1 MKQRYFIE
9 LQYDGSN
16 FAGWQIQPNANTV
29 QAEIE
34 NAFSIITRK
43 NTAITGCGRTDS
55 GVHARFFV
63 AHFDSDLVF
72 EKHEID
78 LLIYKLNRFLPVS
91 ITILKMY
98 PVKPEAHARFDA
110 ISRTYKYYLNTNKN
124 PFIEKYAW
132 HFFGDFN
139 FEQMNETAKL
149 LYDFSDFTSFSK
161 LHTQTK
167 TNNCKVMHAQWTYEN
182 GTWIFT
188 IKADRFLRNMVRAIV
203 GTLLDVGRGHIT
215 PSDFTKIIEQKERQ
229 KAGQSVPAHGLF
241 LEEVE
246 YPENIFIQ

>member
-1 MKQRYFIE
+1 MEQRYFIE

-34 NAFSIITRK
+34 NAFYTITRK
-43 NTAITGCGRTDS
+43 AIGITGCGRTDA
-55 GVHARFFV
+55 GVHARYFV
-63 AHFDSDLVF
+63 AHFDSDIIF
-72 EKHEID
+72 EKDEIN
-78 LLIYKLNRFLPVS
+78 LLIYKLNRFLPIS
-91 ITILKMY
+91 INIQKIY

-110 ISRTYKYYLNTNKN
+110 ISRTYKYYLNTYKN
-124 PFIEKYAW
+124 PFLEKYAW
-132 HFFGDFN
+132 YFYGNFDF
-139 FEQMNETAKL
+139 ELMNETAKL
-149 LYDFSDFTSFSK
+149 LFDFKDFTSFSK

-167 TNNCKVMHAQWTYEN
+167 TNNCKVMHAEWTFEN

-215 PSDFTKIIEQKERQ
+215 PAEFIEIIEQKERQ

-246 YPENIFIQ
+246 YPNHIYLP

>member
-34 NAFSIITRK
+34 NSISTITRQII
-43 NTAITGCGRTDS
+43 AVTGCGRTDA

-63 AHFDSDLVF
+63 AHFDSDLFF
-72 EKHEID
+72 EKHEIE
-78 LLIYKLNRFLPVS
+78 LLVYKLNRFLPNS
-91 ITILKMY
+91 INILKIY

-124 PFIEKYAW
+124 PFIERHAW
-132 HFFGDFN
+132 YFSGNFDF
-139 FEQMNETAKL
+139 ELMNETAEL
-149 LYDFSDFTSFSK
+149 LFIFSDFTSFSK

-167 TNNCKVMHAQWTYEN
+167 TNNCKVMHAKWTYEN
-182 GTWIFT
+182 RTWVFS

-215 PSDFTKIIEQKERQ
+215 PSEFVKIIEQKERQ

-241 LEEVE
+241 LEEIE
-246 YPENIFIQ
+246 YPKNTITD